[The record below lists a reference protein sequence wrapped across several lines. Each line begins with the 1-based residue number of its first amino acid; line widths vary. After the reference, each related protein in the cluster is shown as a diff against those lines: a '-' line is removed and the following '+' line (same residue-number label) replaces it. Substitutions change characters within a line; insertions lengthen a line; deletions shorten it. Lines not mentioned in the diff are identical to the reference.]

1 MKAVAFTYQ
10 APGSLADA
18 LARLGAGTDVAKT
31 MGGGQSLGPML
42 NLRLTRPDAVVDV
55 SRLTELRE
63 VAVTP
68 DYVRIGACVTHAQIE
83 DGVFEPLRGTM
94 LQAVAGG
101 IAYRAIRNRGTLGGS
116 LAHADPAADWVV
128 TMTALG
134 AQIEIASAAGSR
146 VVPMDAFMIGAYT
159 TVLEEGEL
167 IAAVRVPPASADTRW
182 GYQKL
187 CRKTG
192 EFAEASCA
200 AYFDAS
206 RRFARIVLGALD
218 GPPVVLRELTRAVA
232 AQGADA
238 LTVQAVD
245 EAIARATP
253 DKDAIDRKLCRTV
266 VTRCVM
272 QMLN

>member
-1 MKAVAFTYQ
+1 MKAVAFSYH
-10 APGSLADA
+10 APGSLPEA
-18 LARLGAGTDVAKT
+18 LSRLGAGTGVSKA

-42 NLRLTRPDAVVDV
+42 NLRLTRPDTVVDV
-55 SRLTELRE
+55 SALRE
-63 VAVTP
+63 LHDVTAAA
-68 DYVRIGACVTHAQIE
+68 DGIRIGACVTHAQIE

-101 IAYRAIRNRGTLGGS
+101 IAYRAIRNRGTVGGS

-128 TMTALG
+128 AMTALG
-134 AQIEIASAAGSR
+134 ARIEIASAAGMR
-146 VVPMDAFMIGAYT
+146 EVPMESFMIGAYT
-159 TVLEEGEL
+159 TVLADGEL
-167 IAAVRVPPASADTRW
+167 IAAVRVPLKTAHSRW

-218 GPPVVLRELTRAVA
+218 GPPMVLPGLTRAVA
-232 AQGADA
+232 AQGAAA
-238 LTVQAVD
+238 LTADAVAEAVAQA
-245 EAIARATP
+245 AP
-253 DKDAIDRKLCRTV
+253 GKDAIDRKLYRTV
-266 VTRCVM
+266 VMRCVT
-272 QMLN
+272 QLLN

>member
-1 MKAVAFTYQ
+1 MKAVAFSYQ
-10 APGSLADA
+10 APASLPAT
-18 LARLGAGTDVAKT
+18 LARLGAGDDVAKV

-42 NLRLTRPDAVVDV
+42 NLRLTRPDTVLDV
-55 SRLTELRE
+55 SGLAELRE
-63 VAVTP
+63 VTSVA
-68 DYVRIGACVTHAQIE
+68 DYVRVGACVTHAQIE

-94 LQAVAGG
+94 MQAVARG

-116 LAHADPAADWVV
+116 LAHADPAADWVIV
-128 TMTALG
+128 MAALG
-134 AQIEIASAAGSR
+134 AQVEIASAAATR
-146 VVPMDAFMIGAYT
+146 VLPMDAFMIGAYT
-159 TVLEEGEL
+159 TALEEGEL
-167 IAAVRVPPASADTRW
+167 IAAVRVPQAGAHSRW

-218 GPPVVLRELTRAVA
+218 GPPVVLPGLTRAIA
-232 AQGADA
+232 AKGQAG
-238 LTVQAVD
+238 LTAAAVD
-245 EAIARATP
+245 EAVAQAAP
-253 DKDAIDRKLCRTV
+253 DKDAVDRKLCRTV
-266 VTRCVM
+266 VTRCVA